1 MATSASSEWAQWI
14 FSKITFLKS
23 VHSKE
28 KDKSCLGFLDEIFT
42 KFVHR
47 GGVPNTYAPPCIV
60 YMKPNCFNLV
70 SLKEV
75 IVPMIDLA
83 RPTAMDYHAEKDHLY
98 LADSEKLR
106 IQRHHIRNGTKET
119 FLDSR
124 LVQ

>member
-1 MATSASSEWAQWI
+1 M
-14 FSKITFLKS
+14 
-23 VHSKE
+23 
-28 KDKSCLGFLDEIFT
+28 
-42 KFVHR
+42 
-47 GGVPNTYAPPCIV
+47 
-60 YMKPNCFNLV
+60 

-124 LVQ
+124 LANQTSLSYKIGAVHKRRRQLRGGRGQKLVKIAYE

>member
-1 MATSASSEWAQWI
+1 
-14 FSKITFLKS
+14 
-23 VHSKE
+23 
-28 KDKSCLGFLDEIFT
+28 
-42 KFVHR
+42 
-47 GGVPNTYAPPCIV
+47 
-60 YMKPNCFNLV
+60 MKPNCFNLV

-124 LVQ
+124 LANQTSLSYKSLHLVRHL

>member
-1 MATSASSEWAQWI
+1 
-14 FSKITFLKS
+14 
-23 VHSKE
+23 
-28 KDKSCLGFLDEIFT
+28 
-42 KFVHR
+42 
-47 GGVPNTYAPPCIV
+47 
-60 YMKPNCFNLV
+60 MKPNCFNLV

-124 LVQ
+124 LANHTSLPYKSSHLVRHTNVLSDFILDWSFRLRRIANLQLDL